1 MSMLRSF
8 GLSLLLAGTA
18 GPALGA
24 GYAPVSDGVIGNLRV
39 APKNAAE
46 VAAQCDSR
54 LDALAH
60 LRARVEAM
68 PHSTEPLTLL
78 AGYDDLYNLAFTTAY
93 TEPYVIK
100 DTNPDADIRKAAE
113 ECVQRASAALV
124 DLGAS
129 RPIYERLQVV
139 EKAPIPPTLRHMVNR
154 QLDSYRRLGVDKD
167 EATRIRIGELQN
179 RVTAASI
186 EFEGNISADT
196 RSVTAT
202 PAELKGMPQ
211 DWLSAHPVGT
221 DGLVRIGMAY
231 PDVMPLS
238 RYAESADIRK
248 RVMTSFAN
256 RAYPANDAVLR
267 RIIDDRTQFA
277 GLLGYPDYAAYDFA
291 NRMAGTPARVQSFL
305 DEIGGVARPI
315 GEAEAARMLARL
327 RKDDPTLAS
336 LGSWSSGYAT
346 RLIRKE
352 DYEVDPEQVR
362 QYFVFDK
369 VQAGILDLTRDLFGV
384 EIRPWATEVWHPDV
398 EAFEMVQDGAAI
410 GRFYLDMH
418 PREGKFTHAQMAPLR
433 FGINDRVLPVAVL
446 ETNFPKGLMEHSD
459 VVTFLH
465 EFGHLLHWIFA
476 GRQDFAAQNPM
487 ELENDVV
494 EAPSQLLEEWVW
506 DYDTLKRFATNTE
519 GEPIPA
525 ALVEKMNVSRRF
537 GEAFGT
543 MQQLGYAGA
552 SLAFYSGVPADRN
565 LADVYDTAYNRYAL
579 APNPEGTHSYAA
591 FGHLT
596 GYGASYYTYQW
607 SKALASDLLSEFRK
621 HGLRDPA
628 TAGRYRDLVLA
639 PGGSASMN
647 LLAKNFL
654 GRDWTVD
661 AYRAEL
667 ELGR

>member
-18 GPALGA
+18 EPALAA
-24 GYAPVSDGVIGNLRV
+24 GYAPVSDGVIGDLRV

-46 VAAQCDSR
+46 IAAQCDSR
-54 LDALAH
+54 LDALAN

-68 PHSTEPLTLL
+68 ALSTEPLTLL

-100 DTNPDADIRKAAE
+100 DTSPDAEIRKAAE

-129 RPIYERLQVV
+129 RPIYERLQAV

-167 EATRIRIGELQN
+167 EATRMRIGELQN

-196 RSVTAT
+196 RSVSVS
-202 PAELKGMPQ
+202 PAELEGMPQ
-211 DWLSAHPVGT
+211 DWLAAHPVGT
-221 DGLVRIGMAY
+221 DGLVQIGMIY

-238 RYAESADIRK
+238 RYADSADVRK
-248 RVMTSFAN
+248 RVMTAFAN
-256 RAYPANDAVLR
+256 RAYPANNAVLR

-305 DEIGGVARPI
+305 DEIDGVARPI

-327 RKDDPTLAS
+327 RKVDPTLAS

-352 DYEVDPEQVR
+352 DYEVDPEQIR
-362 QYFVFDK
+362 QYFAFDK
-369 VQAGILDLTRDLFGV
+369 VQAGVLDLTRDLFGV

-398 EAFEMVQDGAAI
+398 EAFEMAQDGAVI

-433 FGINDRVLPVAVL
+433 FGIKNRVLPVAVL
-446 ETNFPKGLMEHSD
+446 ETNFTKGLMEHGD

-506 DYDTLKRFATNTE
+506 DYDTLKRFATNAE

-565 LADVYDTAYNRYAL
+565 LADVYDMAYNRYAL
-579 APNPEGTHSYAA
+579 APNPDGTHSYAA